1 MKRISSISIIALIS
15 VLALSSVGMSATK
28 TQPAD
33 KRFTLTGRVLSV
45 DRKAGTMLVNDQWSE
60 KLYLVKVPDGT
71 TFKITF
77 GIHMNRAEAGIWLVN
92 PNDHVNVEC
101 RRSTQE
107 RLAKLEDGRQAILLI
122 ANR

>member
-28 TQPAD
+28 TTD

-60 KLYLVKVPDGT
+60 KLYLVKVPEGT

-92 PNDHVNVEC
+92 PNDHVSVEC

>member
-1 MKRISSISIIALIS
+1 MKRISSISIITLVS

-28 TQPAD
+28 TQQTD

-92 PNDHVNVEC
+92 PNDHVSVEC

>member
-1 MKRISSISIIALIS
+1 MKRISSIFLIAVIS
-15 VLALSSVGMSATK
+15 VLALSSVGMSSTK
-28 TQPAD
+28 TYPTD
-33 KRFTLTGRVLSV
+33 KSFTLNGRVLSV

-60 KLYLVKVPDGT
+60 KLYLVKVPDGV

-77 GIHMNRAEAGIWLVN
+77 GIHMNRAEAGLWLVN
-92 PNDHVNVEC
+92 PKDHISIEC

-107 RLAKLEDGRQAILLI
+107 RLARLEDGRQAILLI

>member
-1 MKRISSISIIALIS
+1 MKRISSISIVALIS

-28 TQPAD
+28 TQPTD
-33 KRFTLTGRVLSV
+33 KRFTLTGRVLRV
-45 DRKAGTMLVNDQWSE
+45 DRKAGTMLVNDQWSQ

-92 PNDHVNVEC
+92 PNDHVSVEC

>member
-28 TQPAD
+28 TQATD

-92 PNDHVNVEC
+92 PNDHVSVEC

>member
-28 TQPAD
+28 TTD

-92 PNDHVNVEC
+92 PNDHVSVEC

>member
-28 TQPAD
+28 TQPTD

-60 KLYLVKVPDGT
+60 KLYLVKVPDGA

-77 GIHMNRAEAGIWLVN
+77 GIHMSRAEAGIWLVS
-92 PNDHVNVEC
+92 PNDHVSVEC